1 MSKKEKQKMSKKE
14 RLAIII
20 VLVLLVLFFP
30 IPTTYLDGGTTELK
44 ALTYTLTIH
53 KGNFKKYNQE
63 KNQDEVGYRK
73 GFTLKI
79 FGKEVFDNKKEIL
92 TEIVTED
99 GVIQVKD

>member
-1 MSKKEKQKMSKKE
+1 MSKKEKQKMSKEKK
-14 RLAIII
+14 RLTIII
-20 VLVLLVLFFP
+20 VVLLLVLFFP

-44 ALTYTLTIH
+44 ALTYTLTVH
-53 KGNFKKYNQE
+53 KGIFKKYNEE

-99 GVIQVKD
+99 GVIEVK